1 MVMWGIGL
9 RGRKEDWIK
18 EIGFVARAQI
28 GRGFFAYNTETR
40 GGLKT
45 TVTRLL
51 FWVANR
57 NEGDVANSVTR
68 ICALNVL
75 KNAWRLGRE
84 DDACPSSLRTT
95 LNLALRGFIYTVL
108 NIIK

>member
-18 EIGFVARAQI
+18 EIGFCCEGTDWSGYLLLITQM
-28 GRGFFAYNTETR
+28 RGA
-40 GGLKT
+40 LKT

-68 ICALNVL
+68 NFAKCTEERRASL
-75 KNAWRLGRE
+75 KGR
-84 DDACPSSLRTT
+84 
-95 LNLALRGFIYTVL
+95 
-108 NIIK
+108 

>member
-28 GRGFFAYNTETR
+28 GRGFFAYNTEES
-40 GGLKT
+40 GALKT

-68 ICALNVL
+68 NCALNVL
-75 KNAWRLGRE
+75 KNAWRLRRE
-84 DDACPSSLRTT
+84 GDAYPSSLRIT
-95 LNLALRGFIYTVL
+95 LTLAQRDFIYTGL

>member
-9 RGRKEDWIK
+9 LGRKEDWIK

-28 GRGFFAYNTETR
+28 GRSFFAYNTETR
-40 GGLKT
+40 GALKT

-57 NEGDVANSVTR
+57 NEGDVASSVTKN
-68 ICALNVL
+68 CSLNVL

-84 DDACPSSLRTT
+84 DDTIRRHSERH
-95 LNLALRGFIYTVL
+95 
-108 NIIK
+108 